1 MVESTSPETQTTRP
15 VLPVTRPV
23 PPVTEA
29 RVARAHVKPN
39 PLPSRLAV
47 GAGALAAVSVIAA
60 GIGQLSSEPS
70 AVLPPV
76 EPATTTLAAAVPDSQ
91 TRVVRPIRY
100 VKLKPGEK
108 APAGAK
114 VIQQKAPAPR
124 VVVHWVSSGSSAT
137 ASSTAPQRAPIARTR
152 QSGRP

>member
-1 MVESTSPETQTTRP
+1 MVEAISPGTQTTRP
-15 VLPVTRPV
+15 L

-29 RVARAHVKPN
+29 RVTRPHGRPN

-60 GIGQLSSEPS
+60 GIGRLP
-70 AVLPPV
+70 AAPPAALPPV
-76 EPATTTLAAAVPDSQ
+76 EPVSGALTAAAPVQQ
-91 TRVVRPIRY
+91 TRVERPIRY

-114 VIQQKAPAPR
+114 VIQAKAPAPR
-124 VVVHWVSSGSSAT
+124 VVVQWVSSGSSAT
-137 ASSTAPQRAPIARTR
+137 TSSSTPQRAPVARTR